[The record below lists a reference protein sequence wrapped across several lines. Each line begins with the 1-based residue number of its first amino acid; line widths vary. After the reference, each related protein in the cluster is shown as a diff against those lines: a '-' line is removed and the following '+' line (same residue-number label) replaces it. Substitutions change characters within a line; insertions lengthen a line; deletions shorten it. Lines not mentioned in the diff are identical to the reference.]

1 MHPELRA
8 HPEYFTRELIQLAD
22 NVYMAFGFAA
32 SNVYMIVG
40 DDGLVIIDTTETTAA
55 ATNILAEFRKITDL
69 PVKTIILTHS
79 HRDHV
84 SGASVFAG
92 EDHPE
97 VITSD
102 RDSNDPLIDKME
114 HPRAIKAM
122 QARTKRQFGIG
133 LSYPDEI
140 IGIGVGPGDRPL
152 QGMGA
157 GILPATRLI
166 PEQGAELTLSGIDLQ
181 LVMAP
186 GETPDHMVVWYPEKK
201 VLFCGDNF
209 YRAFPN
215 LYAIRG
221 TIYREFDVWADTMDQ
236 LMAFAPEVLAP
247 GHTKPLFGFETIKD
261 VLTDYR
267 DAIRHIVTETRNGMD
282 AGLTIDQLAHRVTL
296 PPELAE
302 KPYLREYYGRV
313 AFAVR
318 AYFVGTMGW
327 FDGNPT
333 SLNPLSPED
342 EASRMIRLA
351 GGAAAV
357 WQEIDK
363 ARGDGEHQWA
373 LQLLDRL
380 IHAGADIARAQQA
393 KAAVLRDHAV
403 GQINCPT
410 RHYYIQSAK
419 ELEQQGNGQDGQT
432 S

>member
-1 MHPELRA
+1 MHAELKA
-8 HPEYFTRELIQLAD
+8 HPAYFQKDIIKLAD

-40 DDGLVIIDTTETTAA
+40 DDSLVIIDTSETTAA
-55 ATNILAEFRKITDL
+55 AANILAEFRKISDL

-92 EDHPE
+92 DNAPD

-102 RDSNDPLIDKME
+102 KGSEDPLIE
-114 HPRAIKAM
+114 ETPHPRATKAM

-140 IGIGVGPGDRPL
+140 IGIGVRPGDRPL

-157 GILPATRLI
+157 GMMEPTRLI
-166 PEQGAELTLSGIDLQ
+166 PDEGAHLKVAGVELQ

-201 VLFCGDNF
+201 ILFSGDNF
-209 YRAFPN
+209 YRSFPN

-221 TIYREFDVWADTMDQ
+221 TAYRDFDTWADTMDL
-236 LMAFAPEVLAP
+236 LMGFEPEVLAP
-247 GHTKPLFGFETIKD
+247 GHTKPLFGVETIRET
-261 VLTDYR
+261 LTDYR
-267 DAIRHIVTETRNGMD
+267 DAIRHIVDRTREGMD
-282 AGLTIDQLAHRVTL
+282 AGQTIDQLAQGVSL

-302 KPYLREYYGRV
+302 KPHLREYYGRV
-313 AFAVR
+313 EYAVR
-318 AYFVGTMGW
+318 AYVVGTMGW

-333 SLNPLSPED
+333 SLSPLSPKE
-342 EASRMIRLA
+342 EAERMIRLA
-351 GGAAAV
+351 GGPDSV
-357 WQEIDK
+357 WQEVER
-363 ARGDGEHQWA
+363 ARGSADYQWA

-380 IHAGADIARAQQA
+380 IEAGDDDDRARGA

-403 GQINCPT
+403 DQINCPT

-419 ELEQQGNGQDGQT
+419 ELEQQLDEAGSKG
-432 S
+432 

>member
-1 MHPELRA
+1 MHAELKA
-8 HPEYFTRELIQLAD
+8 HPAYFQKDIIKLAD

-40 DDGLVIIDTTETTAA
+40 DDSLVIIDTSETTAA
-55 ATNILAEFRKITDL
+55 AANILAEFRKITDL

-84 SGASVFAG
+84 SGASVFA
-92 EDHPE
+92 EDNAPQ

-102 RDSNDPLIDKME
+102 KGSEDPLIE
-114 HPRAIKAM
+114 ETPHPRATRAM

-152 QGMGA
+152 KGMGA
-157 GILPATRLI
+157 GMMEPTRLI
-166 PEQGAELTLSGIDLQ
+166 PDEGAHLKVAGVELQ

-186 GETPDHMVVWYPEKK
+186 GETPDHMVVWYPGKK
-201 VLFCGDNF
+201 ILFSGDNF
-209 YRAFPN
+209 YRSFPN

-221 TIYREFDVWADTMDQ
+221 TAYRDFDTWADTMDL
-236 LMAFAPEVLAP
+236 LMGFEPEVLAP
-247 GHTKPLFGFETIKD
+247 GHTKPLFGVETIRET
-261 VLTDYR
+261 LTDYR
-267 DAIRHIVTETRNGMD
+267 DAIRHIVDRTREGMD
-282 AGLTIDQLAHRVTL
+282 AGQTIDQLAHGVSL

-302 KPYLREYYGRV
+302 KPHLREYYGRV
-313 AFAVR
+313 EYAVR
-318 AYFVGTMGW
+318 AYVVGTMGW

-333 SLNPLSPED
+333 SLSPLSPKE
-342 EASRMIRLA
+342 EAERMIRLA
-351 GGAAAV
+351 GGSDSV
-357 WQEIDK
+357 WQEVER
-363 ARGDGEHQWA
+363 ARGSADYQWA

-380 IHAGADIARAQQA
+380 IEAGDDVDRARRA

-403 GQINCPT
+403 DQINCPT

-419 ELEQQGNGQDGQT
+419 ELEQQLDEAGSKG
-432 S
+432 